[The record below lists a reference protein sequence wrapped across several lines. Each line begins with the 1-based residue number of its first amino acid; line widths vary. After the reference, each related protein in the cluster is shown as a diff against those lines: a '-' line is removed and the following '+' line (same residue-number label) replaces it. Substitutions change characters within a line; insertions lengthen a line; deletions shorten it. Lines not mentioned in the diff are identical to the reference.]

1 MLRHLYSILWYPA
14 LPFALAAA
22 GARDARDR
30 RERMGRI
37 ELPPGASPPR
47 IWIHAAS
54 VGEIEAVRPIA
65 AGLRRRYEHGA
76 IVVTTMTATG
86 RDAARRRIAGAAA
99 CALAPLDCPL
109 TVRAFLRAV
118 RPNLVLV
125 AETELWPN
133 YFIESRRAGARV
145 AVINGRISERAL
157 AGYRRAKSLFAAALQ
172 CADLIL
178 VQSADDAR
186 RYFALGAPP
195 DRVIVTGNTKF
206 DLVLDGTGPP
216 LREEL
221 EQFASGRPVL
231 VAGSTA
237 PGEEA
242 VVADA
247 YLKLRERFPA
257 LALVIAP
264 RHPAR
269 TPEVEQ
275 VVRARALAYVRAS
288 ELPPPAPDVGA
299 ERAPLLILD
308 TMGELRALY
317 GRAAIAFV
325 GGSLDASRGGQN
337 VAEPAAA
344 SVPVLFGPHY
354 ENQREMASAL
364 ISAGGAQVV
373 RDAGEIADACARW
386 LTDDRARQ
394 SAGQAARQTAGEAGG
409 GARRTLMHLE
419 SLAVPVES

>member
-1 MLRHLYSILWYPA
+1 MLRHLYNILWYPA
-14 LPFALAAA
+14 LPFALAAV

-30 RERMGRI
+30 RERMGGI
-37 ELPPGASPPR
+37 ELPPGASSPR

-65 AGLRRRYEHGA
+65 AGLRREHEHGA
-76 IVVTTMTATG
+76 IIVTAMTATG

-99 CALAPLDCPL
+99 CALAPLDCPR

-133 YFIESRRAGARV
+133 YFIESRRAGARI
-145 AVINGRISERAL
+145 AIINGRISERSL
-157 AGYRRAKSLFAAALQ
+157 AGYRRAKSLFARALE

-186 RYFALGAPP
+186 RYLALGAPR
-195 DRVIVTGNTKF
+195 DRVIVSGNTKF
-206 DLVLDGTGPP
+206 DLALDGASPP
-216 LREEL
+216 LRAEL
-221 EQFASGRPVL
+221 ERFARGRPLL

-247 YLKLRERFPA
+247 YVRLRERFPA

-264 RHPAR
+264 RHPVR
-269 TPEVEQ
+269 TPEVEH
-275 VVRARALAYVRAS
+275 VIRARALAYVRAS
-288 ELPPPAPDVGA
+288 QLPPAARDGGVESAPVM
-299 ERAPLLILD
+299 ILD

-317 GRAAIAFV
+317 RRAAVAFV

-344 SVPVLFGPHY
+344 SVPVLFGPHH

-364 ISAGGAQVV
+364 VAAGGARVV
-373 RDAGEIADACARW
+373 RDAGEIADECARW
-386 LTDDRARQ
+386 LADDDARQ
-394 SAGQAARQTAGEAGG
+394 AAGRCARETAGKAGS
-409 GARRTLMHLE
+409 GARITLMHLK
-419 SLAVPVES
+419 SLAASA